1 MSCMGQ
7 HHAQHGELSML
18 IDDFDVSCR
27 VCRRTLSPED
37 LDSGECFGE
46 CDELPKKILPK
57 VVDERT
63 VWR

>member
-1 MSCMGQ
+1 
-7 HHAQHGELSML
+7 ML

-63 VWR
+63 ASN